1 MTAEHRIADLG
12 LKLPEPAA
20 PVAAYVPTVR
30 TGNLVFVSGQIP
42 MADGKPVHLGKVG
55 ADVDIETATA
65 AARQACLQA
74 LAAVKAEV
82 GSLESIKRIVRV
94 GVFVASAEGFTDQ
107 PKVANGASELL
118 QEVFG
123 EAGRHSRAAVGV
135 AELPLG
141 VCVEVELIA
150 EVG

>member
-1 MTAEHRIADLG
+1 MTAEQAIADLG
-12 LKLPEPAA
+12 LTLPEPAA

-42 MADGKPVHLGKVG
+42 IEDGKPVHLGKVG
-55 ADVDIETATA
+55 ANINIETATL

-118 QEVFG
+118 RSIFG

-150 EVG
+150 EVD